1 MYDFKC
7 PHCNSFLNVD
17 EQLILSAEKAK
28 GDKGLVLLNTE
39 PGSYDA
45 KYHPDFSP
53 KEGEKFSFKCP
64 VCHADLTSDKSENLA
79 KVVMVDEKGKEYDIH
94 FSKIKGEKS
103 TYKIIGETVETYGTD
118 KQKYINFFNLS
129 QLT

>member
-1 MYDFKC
+1 MNNFKC

-17 EQLILSAEKAK
+17 QQLILSAERSN
-28 GDKGLVLLNTE
+28 GNQGLVLLNTE
-39 PGSYDA
+39 PGTYDA
-45 KYHPDFSP
+45 NYNPEFSP
-53 KEGEKFSFKCP
+53 KEGEKFAFKCP
-64 VCHADLTSDKSENLA
+64 VCQKDLTSDKSEVLV
-79 KVVMVDEKGKEYDIH
+79 KIVMVDNKGQEYDIH

-103 TYKIIGETVETYGTD
+103 TYKIVGESVEAFGSD